1 MPKGLQRLKKIYK
14 KITFIE
20 EIVDESG
27 GITKALEDE
36 KNACAA
42 ILMHLTSIA
51 EQFNKLSSEG
61 EFEIL
66 NKFDKRDLKGSYDI
80 RTFIAHD
87 YDGVNLSIIEQ
98 VIRNRLPAMKK
109 IVNQIISN

>member
-1 MPKGLQRLKKIYK
+1 
-14 KITFIE
+14 
-20 EIVDESG
+20 
-27 GITKALEDE
+27 
-36 KNACAA
+36 
-42 ILMHLTSIA
+42 MHLTSIA

>member
-1 MPKGLQRLKKIYK
+1 
-14 KITFIE
+14 
-20 EIVDESG
+20 
-27 GITKALEDE
+27 
-36 KNACAA
+36 
-42 ILMHLTSIA
+42 MHLASIA

>member
-36 KNACAA
+36 KTHVLQYLC
-42 ILMHLTSIA
+42 I
-51 EQFNKLSSEG
+51 
-61 EFEIL
+61 
-66 NKFDKRDLKGSYDI
+66 
-80 RTFIAHD
+80 
-87 YDGVNLSIIEQ
+87 
-98 VIRNRLPAMKK
+98 
-109 IVNQIISN
+109 